1 MKRLSGLTL
10 AMALM
15 LTLLCGCQKQTT
27 EPSWQTT
34 LPNTG
39 VTLTVSGGEVT
50 ESTTTIYSDSEPQV
64 TREISLLTIPA
75 VPTLSWAGIDAEN
88 ITIDFAYAWDGC
100 YKEYH
105 TSEPIEKVDYRL
117 VDSAEGTV
125 SYRFDTSYSFTLTV
139 TTEQG
144 QDELILDCRRGI

>member
-1 MKRLSGLTL
+1 MKRLLGMVMSV
-10 AMALM
+10 ALL
-15 LTLLCGCQKQTT
+15 LTLLCGCEKQGS
-27 EPSWQTT
+27 EPAWQTT

-39 VTLTVSGGEVT
+39 VKLTVSGGEVT
-50 ESTTTIYSDSEPQV
+50 ESTTTIYSDTQGV
-64 TREISLLTIPA
+64 REIRLLTIPA
-75 VPTLSWAGIDAEN
+75 VPTLCWEGIEAEN

-105 TSEPIEKVDYRL
+105 TSEPIEKVDYCL
-117 VDSAEGTV
+117 VGSAEGAV